1 MKGKVKEMKIKIS
14 SVGLLASSSGQ
25 ELMLCKFKCRG

>member
-25 ELMLCKFKCRG
+25 ELDAM

>member
-1 MKGKVKEMKIKIS
+1 MKGKVKGKVKEMKIKIS

-25 ELMLCKFKCRG
+25 ELDVM